1 VAITMKQLL
10 FRRGALAALT
20 TTLAVIVAL
29 LLLPPLR
36 VLVAGLASLRVSPQT
51 AFAPVPGDLLL
62 HVLPFGVGVFLSLWI
77 LAPVAAEL
85 SLGFVVTRSVLAAVV
100 GAIVLFLTTICLGIP
115 GLVAPGSVFWLRAD
129 GISLDFVPVG
139 RTILQSLTF
148 SLLFFVDGVAIVVLG
163 AIFQWNW
170 LKRHPPAFGVA
181 GLIDEV

>member
-10 FRRGALAALT
+10 FRRGALAALVT
-20 TTLAVIVAL
+20 SLGVMVVL

-36 VLVAGLASLRVSPQT
+36 ALVAGIASLRVNPDAAFT
-51 AFAPVPGDLLL
+51 ALPGDFLL

-85 SLGFVVTRSVLAAVV
+85 TLGFVVTRSVLAAVV
-100 GAIVLFLTTICLGIP
+100 GTVVLFLTTIALGIP
-115 GLVAPGSVFWLRAD
+115 GLVAPGSAFWLRAD

-139 RTILQSLTF
+139 RTILQSLTYAV
-148 SLLFFVDGVAIVVLG
+148 LFFLDAVAFVVL
-163 AIFQWNW
+163 AAVFQWNW